1 MNISFVGKVKLALI
15 ATLILVL
22 ILSFISLQSLQKL
35 KTSHEWTDHK
45 QLVLRKTNL
54 VTGTLGSVEEYY
66 TYILTGNKEG
76 RKKLAEPI
84 QSIEPELLALKK
96 LVQDNPSHLRQLD
109 TVLKYSRLRTAEL
122 FSFEK
127 KIGLDKSIRP
137 AARVALNP
145 YYIERIRESLDQ
157 MRQLERSLLAA
168 QQAENSQAGF
178 WTFTLTSISMIFG
191 IAIIISLYYF
201 IHKTLKQKKRIENN
215 FRISEKKFSN
225 SFNFSG
231 IGQALISLTGEWVEV
246 NANLCGMLGYS
257 EQEIRHLT
265 FQEITHTDDLQQYLI
280 NNEQILDGQI
290 NSYSMEKRYYHKHGH
305 TIWVLL
311 TVSMIKS
318 DSDHSGYFL
327 KQIVDIT
334 DTKKITQENQTIL
347 DTSID
352 VICTIGEE
360 GRFVTVNKACKSV
373 WGYEPE
379 ELIGRLFIDLVVE
392 DDREHTLQTSAN
404 IIAGSPVTNFTN
416 RYYRKDGT
424 TVPIIWSASWSETE
438 QLTYCVARDGSQQE
452 VFEKALKI
460 EKQRFESLFLQAP
473 SCFAVVEGPDH
484 VFKEANALYHKVT
497 GKQEIVGHTVREVF
511 PELESQGFYQ
521 RLDTVYSTGKLLSG
535 SEVRADITSD
545 SGIPLEVYFDFVYQP
560 YRNVAGE
567 VIGVFIFAN
576 DVTEQV
582 IARRKVEESEKRY
595 RQLMEEMPG
604 AVYACDTQ
612 GYILMYNKAAAA
624 LWGREPV
631 INKDRWCGSWKI
643 YDADGNQIPLERSPM
658 EETIRTGKPGR
669 DRLLIIEQP
678 CGDKRIVMPHPFP
691 LYDSEGKMQ
700 GAVNMLIDITE
711 SKRAEEELT
720 RSKNIAEQ
728 AAVAKSDFLS
738 IMSHEIRTPMNAVMG
753 FTTLLLQNAREDQLE
768 FLNMLKYSS
777 DNLLALIN
785 DILDFSKIES
795 GKIEFEKVDYNLK
808 EVIENVQGLLIEKA
822 NDKNISLQTAIDPM
836 VPEMV
841 AGDPV
846 RLGQILINLAGNA
859 VKFTETGTVIIR
871 ASVESQDPENTTILF
886 QVTDTG
892 IGIPDDKQATIFDSF
907 TQASSDTT
915 RKYGGTGLGLSICKR
930 LVELQGG
937 EITLQSVQDEGST
950 FSLLL
955 QTGKSIKPAVK
966 SSVRAILPS
975 KSLKG
980 TRVLIA
986 EDNKINVMVAQRFL
1000 QQWQVECHI
1009 AENGLIA
1016 LQMVQEKE
1024 YDLVLMDL
1032 HMPEMD
1038 GLEATAA
1045 IRNLEETVYRELPI
1059 IALTASASEEV
1070 KDKVLRSGMN
1080 DYVTKPFDPDDL
1092 YNKISKHKKTASTD
1106 HRSKESRLIEHTH
1119 S

>member
-1 MNISFVGKVKLALI
+1 MHISFVGKVKLALI
-15 ATLILVL
+15 ATLVLVL

-35 KTSHEWTDHK
+35 KSSHQWTDHS

-54 VTGTLGSVEEYY
+54 ITGSLASVEEYY
-66 TYILTGNKEG
+66 TYIITENREG
-76 RKKLAEPI
+76 RRKLAKPI
-84 QSIEPELLALKK
+84 QSIEVDLLALKE
-96 LVQDNPSHLRQLD
+96 LVKDNPNHQPLLD
-109 TVLKYSRLRTAEL
+109 TVLKYSRLRTEEL
-122 FSFEK
+122 FSLER
-127 KIGLDKSIRP
+127 KIGGDESVKLVDKYK
-137 AARVALNP
+137 LNP
-145 YYIERIRESLDQ
+145 DYRDRIRESLDE
-157 MRQLERSLLAA
+157 MRQLERTLLASR
-168 QQAENSQAGF
+168 QSNNSEAGF

-201 IHKTLKQKKRIENN
+201 INKTLKQKNRAENN
-215 FRISEKKFSN
+215 LRISEKKFSN

-231 IGQALISLTGEWVEV
+231 VGQALISLKGEWIEV
-246 NANLCGMLGYS
+246 NANLCTMLGYS
-257 EQEIRHLT
+257 EAEIRDLK
-265 FQEITHTDDLQQYLI
+265 FQEITHTDDLQQYLT
-280 NNEQILDGQI
+280 NNEQILAGKI
-290 NSYSMEKRYYHKHGH
+290 NSYSIEQRYYHKQGYPV
-305 TIWVLL
+305 WVLL
-311 TVSMIKS
+311 TVSIIKS
-318 DSDHSGYFL
+318 SIDHSGYFL

-334 DTKKITQENQTIL
+334 NTKKITHENQTIL

-352 VICTIGEE
+352 VICTIDQE
-360 GRFVTVNKACKSV
+360 GRFVTVNKACKSI

-379 ELIGRLFIDLVVE
+379 ELSGRLFIDLVVE
-392 DDREHTLQTSAN
+392 DDREYTLQTSAN
-404 IIAGSPVTNFTN
+404 IIAGAPVTNFTN

-424 TVPIIWSASWSETE
+424 TVPIIWSAAWSETE
-438 QLTYCVARDGSQQE
+438 QLTYCIARDGSQQE
-452 VFEKALKI
+452 LFEKAIRI
-460 EKQRFESLFLQAP
+460 EKQRFESLFQQAP
-473 SCFAVVEGPDH
+473 SCIAVVEGPDH
-484 VFKEANALYHKVT
+484 VFKEANDFYHKMT
-497 GKQEIVGHTVREVF
+497 GKQEMIGYSVREVF
-511 PELESQGFYQ
+511 PGLESQGFYD
-521 RLDTVYSTGKLLSG
+521 RLNTVYTTGKLCSG

-545 SGIPLEVYFDFVYQP
+545 SGIRQELYFDFVYQP

-612 GYILMYNKAAAA
+612 GYILVYNKAAAA

-643 YDADGNQIPLERSPM
+643 YDIDGSQVALESSPM
-658 EETIRTGKPGR
+658 EETIRTGKPVR
-669 DRLLIIEQP
+669 DRQLVIEQP
-678 CGDKRIVMPHPFP
+678 SGDKKIVMSHPFP

-711 SKRAEEELT
+711 SKRAEKELT

-808 EVIENVQGLLIEKA
+808 EIIINVQGLLIEKA
-822 NDKNISLQTAIDPM
+822 KDKNIGLKTVIDPM
-836 VPEMV
+836 IPEMV

-859 VKFTETGTVIIR
+859 VKFTETGTVTIS
-871 ASVESQDPENTTILF
+871 ASVESQDRENTTILF
-886 QVTDTG
+886 QVSDTG
-892 IGIPDDKQATIFDSF
+892 IGIPKDKQATIFDSF

-950 FSLLL
+950 FSFRLR
-955 QTGKSIKPAVK
+955 TGKSIKPAFK
-966 SSVRAILPS
+966 SSVRSIRTS
-975 KSLKG
+975 RSLKG

-1000 QQWQVECHI
+1000 QQWDIECHI

-1016 LQMVQEKE
+1016 LQMVQEE
-1024 YDLVLMDL
+1024 EFDLVLMDL

-1045 IRNLEETVYRELPI
+1045 IRNLKEIYYHELPI

-1070 KDKVLRSGMN
+1070 KDKVLKSGMN
-1080 DYVTKPFDPDDL
+1080 DYITKPFDPDDL
-1092 YNKISKHKKTASTD
+1092 YNKISRYRMTDTATGD
-1106 HRSKESRLIEHTH
+1106 LYSRVLDF